1 MDFTTQ
7 DVEKFLTAPEL
18 SVEFRYNLNNVCQ
31 LKNPHLETWMEI
43 FFLKTVRE
51 KDAIKVLNIANNLS
65 TLKDGD
71 DVRQVFYG
79 VILSNFIK
87 GANEDFI
94 YQALSRPEARVQVI
108 RFICKLP
115 VADISKTI
123 NKLTEKYF
131 TPIASFYLDI
141 LSDQSF
147 YPMDK
152 FTTVFESCSFL
163 LRQNILEAAI
173 ITNNYSICSKINTY
187 CQNNPVSFY
196 NLSYDITYDHHNIIR
211 AIVNNLSLS
220 NLMYGLSE
228 FKKLILEKHYYF
240 PQTIDELL
248 YKSIAEKNSTLL
260 IELAE
265 VIPKRKIIGILF
277 DLDSQEL
284 INQFLSRFRDD
295 PELEHF
301 VPFS

>member
-7 DVEKFLTAPEL
+7 DVGKFLTAPEL
-18 SVEFRYNLNNVCQ
+18 NIEFRHNLNNVCQ

-51 KDAIKVLNIANNLS
+51 KEADKVLNIANNLS

-87 GANEDFI
+87 GAEDDFI

-115 VADISKTI
+115 VADIPKI
-123 NKLTEKYF
+123 LNKLTEKYF
-131 TPIASFYLDI
+131 VPAADFYLDI

-147 YPMDK
+147 YPIDK
-152 FTTVFESCSFL
+152 FTTVFESCDFP
-163 LRQNILEAAI
+163 LRLKIIERAI
-173 ITNNYSICSKINTY
+173 IVNNYSICSKINTY

-211 AIVNNLSLS
+211 AIAYNLSLS
-220 NLMYGLSE
+220 NLMYGMSE
-228 FKKLILEKHYYF
+228 FKKLILEKYYYF
-240 PQTIDELL
+240 PQTIDQLL
-248 YKSIAEKNSTLL
+248 YRSITEKNSTLL
-260 IELAE
+260 IELAS

-277 DLDSQEL
+277 DLDSQDL
-284 INQFLSRFRDD
+284 IAQFLSRFRDD